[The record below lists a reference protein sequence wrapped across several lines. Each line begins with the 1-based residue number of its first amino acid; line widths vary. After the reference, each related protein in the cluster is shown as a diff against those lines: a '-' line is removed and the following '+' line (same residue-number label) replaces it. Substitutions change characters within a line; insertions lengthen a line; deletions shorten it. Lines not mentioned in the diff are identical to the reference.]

1 MDKKLELTRKCLTL
15 ISRIASRGAASPDP
29 EHAQDTLMEL
39 HYTQLTSPYEEET
52 AHKDIRDLERLHQE
66 LDFIDS
72 SSQEFTAY
80 DVLKF
85 ATWNT
90 WN

>member
-1 MDKKLELTRKCLTL
+1 
-15 ISRIASRGAASPDP
+15 
-29 EHAQDTLMEL
+29 MEL